1 MSENE
6 PESVIESLDFNEN
19 FWQNLKIDFCESDYV
34 PPTYLGDVTLDNLNN
49 TFVSFKINEYIEPAE
64 IDLNRRDIEESE
76 LSESKDVGS
85 FITAQI
91 EKYKNLYNQ
100 R

>member
-1 MSENE
+1 MGENE
-6 PESVIESLDFNEN
+6 SDFVIEPLDFIN
-19 FWQNLKIDFCESDYV
+19 FCESDYV
-34 PPTYLGDVTLDNLNN
+34 PPMYLGDVTLDNLNN
-49 TFVSFKINEYIEPAE
+49 IFVSFKINEYIEPAE

-76 LSESKDVGS
+76 LSEPKDVGS

>member
-1 MSENE
+1 MGENE
-6 PESVIESLDFNEN
+6 SEFVIEPLNFNEN
-19 FWQNLKIDFCESDYV
+19 FWQDLKINFSESNYT
-34 PPTYLGDVTLDNLNN
+34 PPTFFDDITFDHLNN
-49 TFVSFKINEYIEPAE
+49 IFATFKINEYIEPAE

-76 LSESKDVGS
+76 PSEPKDVGS